1 MERTSEVRRELLA
14 LMAAFGAG
22 AAPAIAQDA
31 VKVAPRNYKVVF
43 ENDKVRVLEFHSRP
57 GLGLCGQG
65 KHSHPAHLSIALTD
79 VKAKVFLE
87 DGKVIFPEQ
96 KAGEMFWAPAET
108 HTVENAG
115 KGNVR
120 GYIVELKDANW
131 KPSTGSA

>member
-1 MERTSEVRRELLA
+1 MERKSEVRRELLA

-65 KHSHPAHLSIALTD
+65 KHYHPAHLSIALTD